1 MSLDRWV
8 FNGLDEGRG
17 FQAEALTNRQEAR
30 NSGSET
36 LEDIRQAVR
45 EDRGTVGENTC
56 CFWGLGVGVVRGPAS
71 FEKRV
76 APKRENH
83 VHVLE
88 DMYIPSL
95 KLT

>member
-1 MSLDRWV
+1 MVWR
-8 FNGLDEGRG
+8 FQGG
-17 FQAEALTNRQEAR
+17 FALTNRQEAR

-36 LEDIRQAVR
+36 LEDIRQVVR
-45 EDRGTVGENTC
+45 EDRVSRWGFSPVVVFGVLGLLGWSVG
-56 CFWGLGVGVVRGPAS
+56 LPRLK
-71 FEKRV
+71 KRV
-76 APKRENH
+76 APKGENH